1 MSNTKA
7 ENIFVKIS
15 KIREMVEALYKNK
28 SGYGYKYVSED
39 EILAKVTAGLKKF
52 NVDVYPRMIPGTMEV
67 TPYTTTK
74 IKVLKDGTKY
84 EDIVNDIIVKSEMEF
99 EWINLDDPED
109 RYIVP
114 WSVVGQQSDASQA
127 YGSGLTYCMRY
138 FFLKFFKSSTL
149 ESDPDVWRSK
159 QQEAMNAEDKEVAQA
174 ILAQVDE
181 ICRNNTNDENK
192 AELTKVI
199 KGIVKK
205 NGKASADY
213 MSVTEPEVASKVLEA
228 VKAFFKIEK
237 GESK

>member
-1 MSNTKA
+1 MSEKKA
-7 ENIFVKIS
+7 ESIFIKIS

-28 SGYGYKYVSED
+28 NGYGYKYVSED

-52 NVDVYPRMIPGTMEV
+52 NIDVYPRMVPGTTEV
-67 TPYTTTK
+67 IPYTTTK

-99 EWINLDDPED
+99 EWINLDNPDD
-109 RYIVP
+109 KYVVP
-114 WSVVGQQSDASQA
+114 WNVVGQQADASQA
-127 YGSGLTYCMRY
+127 FGSGLTYCMRY

-159 QQEAMNAEDKEVAQA
+159 QQEAMNAEDKEIAQA

-181 ICRNNTNDENK
+181 ICRNNTNEENK
-192 AELTKVI
+192 AELMKVI

-213 MSVTEPEVASKVLEA
+213 MSVTDPEIASKVLEA
-228 VKAFFKIEK
+228 VKKLFGIDGGTK
-237 GESK
+237 